1 MSEVEQIGFLRLV
14 INIDI
19 WIMDLT
25 NFSTFFLIRGVHPC
39 DKRKSVSECQFLFPA
54 VDFSLASAYTKCL
67 NACGLFFFIE
77 DSL

>member
-1 MSEVEQIGFLRLV
+1 MQ
-14 INIDI
+14 
-19 WIMDLT
+19 
-25 NFSTFFLIRGVHPC
+25 GVHPC
-39 DKRKSVSECQFLFPA
+39 DKRRSVSEYQFLFPA